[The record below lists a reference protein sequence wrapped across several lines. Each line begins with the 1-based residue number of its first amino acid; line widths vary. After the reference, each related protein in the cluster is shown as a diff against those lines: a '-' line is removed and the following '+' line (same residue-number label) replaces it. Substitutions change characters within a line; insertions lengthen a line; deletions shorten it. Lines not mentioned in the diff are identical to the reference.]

1 MSWIW
6 QCMLPFL
13 VSVSVNLFCIP
24 SLLSQTTWWRCTV
37 LLLGNTWGPGL
48 TFWVCFLGKSHN
60 LPMNHSSSLLSY
72 SGNWLVVTPNILW
85 KVLLLSDCS
94 HSISSVLLRLKN
106 KTHTHTHTHPHTQKC
121 LFQLSFHQSFSS
133 WSSIYHQMSH
143 TGQQC
148 GMFSEAAA
156 MRGTTPSSM
165 RLLRNPS
172 IASMPV
178 EGVFLVP
185 NTIHSPTLENCL

>member
-6 QCMLPFL
+6 PCMLPFL

-85 KVLLLSDCS
+85 KVLLHSDCS
-94 HSISSVLLRLKN
+94 HSISSVLLRLRN
-106 KTHTHTHTHPHTQKC
+106 KTHTHTHTHPYTKVPFPIV
-121 LFQLSFHQSFSS
+121 LPPEFQLMVQHLPSDVSYRTTVWNVQWGGSHERDH
-133 WSSIYHQMSH
+133 SIKH
-143 TGQQC
+143 
-148 GMFSEAAA
+148 E
-156 MRGTTPSSM
+156 
-165 RLLRNPS
+165 
-172 IASMPV
+172 
-178 EGVFLVP
+178 
-185 NTIHSPTLENCL
+185 TLEEPLHCLHASGGCLPCP